1 MSPQL
6 WQNHNVE
13 TDFAFFHTGNLS
25 QFYALSHRLFQKSQV
40 KLLKKFVTLQMT
52 VLEL

>member
-1 MSPQL
+1 MGPEL
-6 WQNHNVE
+6 RQNYNVE
-13 TDFAFFHTGNLS
+13 TGLTLFHTGNLLP
-25 QFYALSHRLFQKSQV
+25 FYALSHRLFQESQV

>member
-1 MSPQL
+1 MGPGL
-6 WQNHNVE
+6 RQNYNAE
-13 TDFAFFHTGNLS
+13 TDLIFFHTGNLLR
-25 QFYALSHRLFQKSQV
+25 FYALSHRLFQESQV